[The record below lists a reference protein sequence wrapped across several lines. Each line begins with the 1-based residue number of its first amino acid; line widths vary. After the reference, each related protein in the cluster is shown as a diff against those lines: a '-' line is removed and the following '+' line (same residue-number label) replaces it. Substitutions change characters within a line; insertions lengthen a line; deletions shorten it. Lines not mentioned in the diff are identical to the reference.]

1 MVSPHSVS
9 SHQGGLSLG
18 WYLRTVSSE
27 WSFIMVVSVRVVFYQ
42 GGLSSEWSF
51 IRMVSHE
58 SGLFTFIYIYIFFL
72 SRWSFDSVFLSG
84 KSSIRVVSHQGGLLS
99 Q

>member
-1 MVSPHSVS
+1 M
-9 SHQGGLSLG
+9 
-18 WYLRTVSSE
+18 
-27 WSFIMVVSVRVVFYQ
+27 RVVFPHLY
-42 GGLSSEWSF
+42 
-51 IRMVSHE
+51 
-58 SGLFTFIYIYIFFL
+58 IYIYLFLFL